1 MKDLLPCMMTFAVAL
16 ILTTVLA
23 FNGVYFTTL
32 LWWVLMAELA
42 TYCGTYYV
50 LKELK
55 KD

>member
-1 MKDLLPCMMTFAVAL
+1 MKELLPCMMTFSVAL

-23 FNGVYFTTL
+23 FSDVYFTTL
-32 LWWVLMAELA
+32 LWWVLMAEVV
-42 TYCGTYYV
+42 TYFGTCYV